1 MNKITVQFSSN
12 VNCMLFSL
20 SQNCSRRRKRT
31 AIDFASAEKGME
43 YKTSSLLHIIELDS
57 GATPAPLGSK
67 FF

>member
-1 MNKITVQFSSN
+1 
-12 VNCMLFSL
+12 MLLIMLSFF

-31 AIDFASAEKGME
+31 AINFASAEKGME

-57 GATPAPLGSK
+57 GATPATLGSK